1 MIESLFTEP
10 WWMYIAVFL
19 AGMGAYIISV
29 IAGGGGSLIMIPV
42 MNFMV
47 GSKAVA
53 PIINLGD
60 MIGRPSRLLIFW
72 KDIRWVVVL
81 WYTPA
86 AVTGVLLAGW
96 LFTRVKA
103 DWFQV
108 MIGVFLIST
117 VIQYR
122 FGKKVRTFKM
132 KKWYWIPI
140 GVGVATISTIVGGLG
155 PVLNPFYLNAGILK
169 EEMIATKTAN
179 SFFMGAVQIGTYSF
193 IGALYGDLWVFGVI
207 LGLGATSG
215 NLVGKKLLSS
225 MTDETFRKYVLAI
238 MVASGVYMILS
249 KTGLL

>member
-1 MIESLFTEP
+1 MIETLFTEP
-10 WWMYIAVFL
+10 WWMYAGVFF

-29 IAGGGGSLIMIPV
+29 ISGGGGSLIMIPV

-60 MIGRPSRLLIFW
+60 MIGRPSRLIIFW
-72 KDIRWVVVL
+72 KDIRWDVVA
-81 WYTPA
+81 WYAPA
-86 AVTGVLLAGW
+86 AVTGVLIAGW
-96 LFTRVKA
+96 LFTRVEA

-108 MIGVFLIST
+108 IIGAFLVST
-117 VIQYR
+117 VFQYR
-122 FGKKVRTFKM
+122 FGKKERTFTM
-132 KKWYWIPI
+132 KKWYWLPL

-179 SFFMGAVQIGTYSF
+179 SFFMGVVQIGTYTF
-193 IGALYGDLWVFGVI
+193 LGALYGDLWIFGIV
-207 LGLGATSG
+207 LGLGATAG

-225 MTDETFRKYVLAI
+225 MTDTTFRKYVLAV
-238 MVASGVYMILS
+238 MVISGIYMIIS
-249 KTGLL
+249 KLGWF